1 VIKLVGNRCLVK
13 CLIEA
18 VPVEALWDT
27 GAQVSIASHEWVMKN
42 FPDVKINPIED
53 LLENNLDLKAANGSS
68 IPYKGFIEVRIKL
81 LNSQI
86 GEEVLV
92 PLLVASD
99 HLDHP
104 IIGYNVIEELV
115 KYPVDKTNNIISSMT
130 ASFPTVDS
138 KNIKTLVELIKT
150 N

>member
-1 VIKLVGNRCLVK
+1 
-13 CLIEA
+13 
-18 VPVEALWDT
+18 
-27 GAQVSIASHEWVMKN
+27 M
-42 FPDVKINPIED
+42 
-53 LLENNLDLKAANGSS
+53 S
-68 IPYKGFIEVRIKL
+68 IPYKGFIEVRLKL

-104 IIGYNVIEELV
+104 IIGYNV
-115 KYPVDKTNNIISSMT
+115 DKTNNIISSMA

-150 N
+150 NECSELCLVKTIKHDVLIPQGKTVSVTCRANTRSNAASKLPVLFEPDPEQPMAHRS

>member
-1 VIKLVGNRCLVK
+1 V
-13 CLIEA
+13 A
-18 VPVEALWDT
+18 
-27 GAQVSIASHEWVMKN
+27 
-42 FPDVKINPIED
+42 
-53 LLENNLDLKAANGSS
+53 
-68 IPYKGFIEVRIKL
+68 
-81 LNSQI
+81 
-86 GEEVLV
+86 
-92 PLLVASD
+92 ASD

-115 KYPVDKTNNIISSMT
+115 KYPVDNCIPTESNNIISSMM